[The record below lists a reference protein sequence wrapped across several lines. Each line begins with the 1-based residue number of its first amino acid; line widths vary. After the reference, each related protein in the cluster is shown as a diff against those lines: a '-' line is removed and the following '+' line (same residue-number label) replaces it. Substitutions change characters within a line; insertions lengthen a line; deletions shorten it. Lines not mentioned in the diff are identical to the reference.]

1 MKQEEIISFLES
13 GALESFLLG
22 MCSENEAMSIEQL
35 IQNHPEV
42 RKAYDEL
49 QAEVEQFSNQFS
61 KSAPQNSKEDVLSQI
76 DQFMAT
82 SRETNAPL
90 SSGNSRFRISN
101 VAAAA
106 AILIIG
112 SYATYM
118 TIQFNA
124 AASHNAHLV
133 ERAVELENQ
142 VKSQQKT
149 ITEVEGLTSI
159 VVTPN
164 TQKVILK
171 GKVATEELVVQAFW
185 NNQQEKALLHA
196 SNLPDLPQDKCYQL
210 WADVDGEMVSVAVL
224 AESDVPVEAHFLGN
238 ASSLNITIEPAG
250 GNDHATVATLVASI
264 TLGA

>member
-1 MKQEEIISFLES
+1 
-13 GALESFLLG
+13 
-22 MCSENEAMSIEQL
+22 
-35 IQNHPEV
+35 V

-61 KSAPQNSKEDVLSQI
+61 QSAPQHSKEDVLGQI
-76 DQFMAT
+76 DQFISS
-82 SRETNAPL
+82 SRDQITASPV
-90 SSGNSRFRISN
+90 GNSRFRISN
-101 VAAAA
+101 IAAAVA
-106 AILIIG
+106 VLIIG
-112 SYATYM
+112 SYAAYM

-124 AASHNAHLV
+124 AASHNAHLI

-142 VKSQQKT
+142 VKTQQKT
-149 ITEVEGLTSI
+149 IAEVEGLTSI

-171 GKVATEELVVQAFW
+171 GQVDLEELVVQAFW

-196 SNLPDLPQDKCYQL
+196 SNLPELPQDKCYQL

-224 AESDVPVEAHFLGN
+224 KESDVPVEAQFLVN

-264 TLGA
+264 SLGA